1 VAELLPDDEIDRRLA
16 DLPGWTYDAERR
28 CISRA
33 FVFPNFVA
41 AFSFLTGLALTAE
54 KMNHH
59 PDLRNVYNRVELDLS
74 THSAGGVTDL
84 DFTLAARAEAL
95 AVRGGSK

>member
-1 VAELLPDDEIDRRLA
+1 VAELLPEDEIARRLD

-28 CISRA
+28 CINRA

-41 AFSFLTGLALTAE
+41 AFSFLTGLALVAE

-59 PDLRNVYNRVELDLS
+59 PDLRNVYNRVELALS
-74 THSAGGVTDL
+74 THDAGGVTGLDL
-84 DFTLAARAEAL
+84 TLAAKANSL
-95 AVRGGSK
+95 AS